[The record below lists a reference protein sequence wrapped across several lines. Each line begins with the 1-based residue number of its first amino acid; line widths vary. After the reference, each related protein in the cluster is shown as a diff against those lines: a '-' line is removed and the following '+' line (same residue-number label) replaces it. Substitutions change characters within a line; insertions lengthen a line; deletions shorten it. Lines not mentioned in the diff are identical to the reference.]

1 MVTQHSDTLFIL
13 CLFSLCLVL
22 DNSCL
27 HVLHVP
33 KLIAFS
39 SVMSNMSHI
48 VVSRIFYLIH
58 SNFNLKKFDLGS
70 F

>member
-13 CLFSLCLVL
+13 CLFSLCLIL

-27 HVLHVP
+27 HVP
-33 KLIAFS
+33 KLIALS
-39 SVMSNMSHI
+39 SVMSNMSHT